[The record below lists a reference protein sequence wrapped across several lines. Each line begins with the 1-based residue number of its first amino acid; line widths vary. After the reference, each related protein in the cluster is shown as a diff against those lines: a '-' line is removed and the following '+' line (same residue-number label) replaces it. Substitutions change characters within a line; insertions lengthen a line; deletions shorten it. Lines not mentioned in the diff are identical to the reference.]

1 MKLLILTNNPERASF
16 RQRIAAYLPALQA
29 GGIDCEV
36 AVFTSGL
43 MARINLFR
51 RAADFDGV
59 LLHKKAVN
67 PFDAYWLKKYR
78 RSQQTADF
86 IPMKI
91 NEISPQKQSEWCE
104 IEFPGGIVIRI
115 GGL

>member
-1 MKLLILTNNPERASF
+1 MDYPHNLSQRHRQMYALIEKSQNSPLSQKAFCQQED
-16 RQRIAAYLPALQA
+16 LALST
-29 GGIDCEV
+29 
-36 AVFTSGL
+36 F
-43 MARINLFR
+43 
-51 RAADFDGV
+51 
-59 LLHKKAVN
+59 
-67 PFDAYWLKKYR
+67 AYWLKKYR

-91 NEISPQKQSEWCE
+91 NERSSQKQSEWCE